1 MNPLTDIIPAAGR
14 RYVYALYALGTLVL
28 SCLALVDVAT
38 LAGVELVK
46 WVGVWGLIGTAVGAT
61 AASNVPGTAPA
72 RDEAGNAD
80 VTVVLIVAALVGVVL
95 LLFGIRF

>member
-1 MNPLTDIIPAAGR
+1 MNPLTDIIPATAR
-14 RYVYALYALGTLVL
+14 RYVYALFALGTLVL

-61 AASNVPGTAPA
+61 AASNTPNAPA
-72 RDEAGNAD
+72 E
-80 VTVVLIVAALVGVVL
+80 
-95 LLFGIRF
+95 